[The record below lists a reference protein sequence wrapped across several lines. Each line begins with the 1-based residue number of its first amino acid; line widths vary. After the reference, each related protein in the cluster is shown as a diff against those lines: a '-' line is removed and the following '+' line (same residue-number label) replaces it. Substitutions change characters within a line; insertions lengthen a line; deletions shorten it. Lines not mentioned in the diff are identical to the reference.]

1 MSRLAVV
8 LLMAACGAASPSPS
22 PAPAPHQ
29 PTPPLALRPSHE
41 VVFAGACDASGA
53 VALDDRHM
61 VVADDEDNVLRI
73 YDATRGG
80 APIAAV
86 DVSVDL
92 GLTPKG
98 KRTPRMPELDLE
110 AATRLGERAYW
121 ITSHGRNSKGKARPE
136 RLRFFATTLP
146 SQGGAAAVEVVGS
159 TDGLL
164 GALLADP
171 RFARF
176 ELAAAAARAPKSE
189 GGFNLEG
196 MTATPDGALLL
207 GFRNPVPAGRALL
220 VRLEQPAA
228 FVAGGP
234 ATLGPPIELDLGGL
248 GVRALSWWR
257 GQYLI
262 VAGARDGEAASRL
275 FTWDGHG
282 AAVPVELDLAGQN
295 PEGTFS
301 PDDGDQVLL
310 LSDDGAV
317 AIDGTP
323 CKELPDATGRRF
335 RGLWLA
341 PTAG

>member
-8 LLMAACGAASPSPS
+8 LVVAACGTPPPSPSPS
-22 PAPAPHQ
+22 PRPPA
-29 PTPPLALRPSHE
+29 PPLALRPSQE

-53 VALDDRHM
+53 VALDGRHM
-61 VVADDEDNVLRI
+61 VVADDEDNLLRI

-80 APIAAV
+80 APLAAV
-86 DVSVDL
+86 DVSADL

-146 SQGGAAAVEVVGS
+146 TLDGAAVVEVVGS

-164 GALLADP
+164 AALLTDP

-176 ELAAAAARAPKSE
+176 DLAAAAARAPKAE

-196 MTATPDGALLL
+196 LTATPDGALLL

-220 VRLEQPAA
+220 VRLERPAE

-282 AAVPVELDLAGQN
+282 AAIAVDLDLTDLN

-301 PDDGDQVLL
+301 PDDGDRVLL

-323 CKELPDATGRRF
+323 CKELPDADRRRF
-335 RGLWLA
+335 RGRWL
-341 PTAG
+341 TASP